1 MTTETAQD
9 LDQPQAAAAAALD
22 FRLTPPHRIDA
33 DLAEGRRLAGLEPDP
48 ELEARLDEHAR
59 QAGENRAEIER
70 IRAGVAAIA
79 AETAELL
86 AELERLTA
94 EIAAERQAARS

>member
-1 MTTETAQD
+1 MTNKPAQD
-9 LDQPQAAAAAALD
+9 LGQAQADAAAAID
-22 FRLTPPHRIDA
+22 FRLTPAHLIAA

-48 ELEARLDEHAR
+48 ELEARLDEHGR
-59 QAGENRAEIER
+59 QAGEDHAELER